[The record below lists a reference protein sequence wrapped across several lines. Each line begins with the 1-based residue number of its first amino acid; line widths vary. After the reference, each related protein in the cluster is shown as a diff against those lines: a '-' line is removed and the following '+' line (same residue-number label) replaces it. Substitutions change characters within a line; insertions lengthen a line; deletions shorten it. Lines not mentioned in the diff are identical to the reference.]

1 MPHGKKHD
9 LIKSFAEGVFGKKL
23 TDRAGGGGKT
33 KNGSKSLGDIRK
45 ELKGY

>member
-1 MPHGKKHD
+1 MPKKGD
-9 LIKSFAEGVFGKKL
+9 YLKSFAEGFFGKKH

-33 KNGSKSLGDIRK
+33 KKGSKSLSDIRK